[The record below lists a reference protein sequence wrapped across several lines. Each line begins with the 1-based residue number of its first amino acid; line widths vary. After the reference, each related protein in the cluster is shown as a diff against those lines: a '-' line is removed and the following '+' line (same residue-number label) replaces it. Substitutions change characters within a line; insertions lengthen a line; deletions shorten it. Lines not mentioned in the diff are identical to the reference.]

1 MRILIIDDSELS
13 RLSIKSELDKSYKVR
28 ETDNLKDAEKLLKQV
43 PFDLCFIDL
52 NLDQSDDL
60 QGLKLIPIAVEN
72 GVYPVVMSSYETD
85 EVIKK
90 AYGLGCQDYYSK
102 GNEKA
107 KIDETIRRFYES
119 KEEFTKDL
127 VSRIFPT
134 HNPTQKKNIE
144 NMAPIIHT
152 DIPLHIDGKTG
163 SGKTFFAQKVHEA
176 SKRTGKFIAVNC
188 GAVSPELI
196 ESELFGYAK
205 GAFTGA
211 TESKSGKI
219 LLAHNGTL
227 FLDEVGSMPMSMQV
241 KFLKVL
247 DDGKFYPVNS
257 DKQVHSNFRVISAG
271 LDNLPELVQK
281 GLFRKDLY
289 QRLAGY
295 SITLLPLSERKEDI
309 MPLIREVTS
318 STRRIAFSDEAKE
331 IIMNYSWPGNVRQL
345 MHFARVLSTLSKG
358 IITEEQVRLSI
369 TESSST
375 LTPASLVTDDH
386 LHLIK
391 QVGLQEFLN
400 VMRDEAIRLGLGRNG
415 GNGRRLISDFKMSAA
430 TYHRFTKGAGKFKE
444 MSFEVQ

>member
-1 MRILIIDDSELS
+1 MRILIVDDSELS
-13 RLSIKSELDKSYKVR
+13 RLSIKSELEKSYKVK
-28 ETDNLKDAEKLLKQV
+28 EADNLKDAEKLLKQV

-52 NLDQSDDL
+52 NLDQSNDL
-60 QGLKLIPIAVEN
+60 QGLRLIPVAVEN

-85 EVIKK
+85 DVIKK
-90 AYGLGCQDYYSK
+90 AYALGCQDYYSK

-107 KIDETIRRFYES
+107 KVEETIRRFYES

-134 HNPTQKKNIE
+134 YNPTQRKNIE
-144 NMAPIIHT
+144 KMGPIIHT
-152 DIPLHIDGKTG
+152 DIPLHIEGKTG
-163 SGKTFFAQKVHEA
+163 SGKTYFAEKIHSA
-176 SKRTGKFIAVNC
+176 SKRPGQFIAVNC
-188 GAVSPELI
+188 GAISPDLMEA
-196 ESELFGYAK
+196 ELFGYAK

-211 TESKSGKI
+211 TEGKSGKI

-227 FLDEVGSMPMSMQV
+227 FLDEIGSMPMSLQV

-257 DKQVHSNFRVISAG
+257 DKQVYSSFRIISAG
-271 LDNLPELVQK
+271 LDNLLELVQK

-295 SITLLPLSERKEDI
+295 SITLLPLCERKEDI

-331 IIMNYSWPGNVRQL
+331 FILNYSWPGNVRQL
-345 MHFARVLSTLSKG
+345 MHFARVLSTLSRG
-358 IITEEQVRLSI
+358 IVTEEQVKLSI

-375 LTPASLVTDDH
+375 LTPVSLVTDDH
-386 LHLIK
+386 LNLIK

-400 VMRDEAIRLGLGRNG
+400 IMRDEAIRLGLDRTG
-415 GNGRRLISDFKMSAA
+415 GNGRRLISEFKMSAA
-430 TYHRFTKGAGKFKE
+430 TYHRFTKGAGKMKE
-444 MSFEVQ
+444 MNFEVQ